1 MTPAGHWLRHPL
13 LAHVP
18 HGFGTRGCEPP
29 RGVVRAKQV
38 HGTRIVHVTQPS
50 DGFVAEAD
58 GIVCREPGLAVAVVT
73 ADCLPLLV
81 ATPSGAVAAIHA
93 GWRGLAAGVIAAG
106 IDALAGIADDA
117 DLAVAV
123 IGPHIGASCYEVDA
137 PVVRALE
144 ARFGDAVAQTLR
156 ETRPGHHEI
165 ALAPL
170 ASLDLVRAGLAPER
184 VAIFD
189 DACTMCDANRFHSY
203 RRDGPDA
210 GRLFHYVVAKA
221 LPQHDGRGNDS

>member
-1 MTPAGHWLRHPL
+1 MTAKSGAWLRHAL
-13 LAHVP
+13 LAGVP
-18 HGFGTRGCEPP
+18 HGFGTRGSEPP
-29 RGVVRAKQV
+29 RGLVRAKQV
-38 HGTRIVHVTQPS
+38 HGTRIVEATQRC

-58 GIVCREPGLAVAVVT
+58 GIVCRTPGLAIAVVT
-73 ADCLPLLV
+73 ADCMPLLL
-81 ATPSGAVAAIHA
+81 ATPSGVVAAIHA
-93 GWRGLAAGVIAAG
+93 GWRGLASGVIAAG
-106 IDALAGIADDA
+106 IEALGRIAADA
-117 DLAVAV
+117 DRAVAV

-144 ARFGDAVAQTLR
+144 ARFGDAVAATLR

-184 VAIFD
+184 VAIVD
-189 DACTMCDANRFHSY
+189 DACTMCDAERFHSY

-210 GRLFHYVVAKA
+210 GRLFHYVIAA
-221 LPQHDGRGNDS
+221 ARSAT